1 MSSARVRPLMR
12 GVAGAGLLLGLAMA
26 ILVMHSVV
34 AHCATGHESSGQEM
48 TGSHSQSSMHPV
60 QQALD
65 DRDTIGGAGDCDP
78 HDHACVFI
86 RAGEPAVVILGILV
100 LAWGFPIPPLLRSIR
115 VGRSLR
121 AGRPPP
127 WAMPTH
133 LQLQVIRC

>member
-1 MSSARVRPLMR
+1 MSSSRVRPLMR
-12 GVAGAGLLLGLAMA
+12 GVAGAGLIMALAMA
-26 ILVMHSVV
+26 ILVMHSVI
-34 AHCATGHESSGQEM
+34 AHCATGHEATGQEIG
-48 TGSHSQSSMHPV
+48 GSHGQSTMHSAH
-60 QQALD
+60 QSLD

-115 VGRSLR
+115 VLRTLR